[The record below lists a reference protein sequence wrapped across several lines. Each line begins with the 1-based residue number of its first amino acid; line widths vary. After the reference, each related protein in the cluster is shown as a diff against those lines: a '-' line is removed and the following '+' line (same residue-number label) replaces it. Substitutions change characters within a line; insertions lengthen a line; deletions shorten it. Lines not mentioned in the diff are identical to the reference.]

1 MIKGL
6 QNHKLQQQ
14 KHQRRRTQEYIIVW
28 NNDHNV
34 RPLYVQKEA
43 REIDV
48 SCYKFLFKSWV
59 QVVFMHRMKPVP
71 KRSFKRRIA
80 EYVSGC
86 MYTHTCARGGG
97 GGGCSQAC
105 TSIGLKSTEI
115 SEGKCFSY
123 QHSSSIVRLE
133 PAIYMQFHAYNI
145 LYQKRVTSVARRI
158 CGECYF
164 VDNQML
170 QFQHSLSSATL

>member
-48 SCYKFLFKSWV
+48 SCYKFLFKS
-59 QVVFMHRMKPVP
+59 
-71 KRSFKRRIA
+71 
-80 EYVSGC
+80 
-86 MYTHTCARGGG
+86 
-97 GGGCSQAC
+97 
-105 TSIGLKSTEI
+105 
-115 SEGKCFSY
+115 
-123 QHSSSIVRLE
+123 
-133 PAIYMQFHAYNI
+133 
-145 LYQKRVTSVARRI
+145 
-158 CGECYF
+158 
-164 VDNQML
+164 
-170 QFQHSLSSATL
+170 